1 MKVRS
6 WILWTLFCCQP
17 TTNYRRRYILA
28 HPDQCVQMELYP
40 QEHPSGRHTSIE
52 WAEFDFNNSKDRP
65 FLHANVNEV
74 VLQAGDL
81 MYLPTYW
88 FHFIVSL
95 NLNYQCNSRSGDSRE
110 YERFIDECG
119 FTPAT
124 SIKRGRLLKW
134 RAGWWRWR
142 LGWKV
147 LVNFLSIDGSRLFQ
161 PNSSLL

>member
-1 MKVRS
+1 MDVVKTCLVANKHTKQMPM
-6 WILWTLFCCQP
+6 LC
-17 TTNYRRRYILA
+17 RYILA

-40 QEHPSGRHTSIE
+40 QEHPSGRHASIE

-124 SIKRGRLLKW
+124 SIKRGRLL
-134 RAGWWRWR
+134 
-142 LGWKV
+142 
-147 LVNFLSIDGSRLFQ
+147 Q
-161 PNSSLL
+161 